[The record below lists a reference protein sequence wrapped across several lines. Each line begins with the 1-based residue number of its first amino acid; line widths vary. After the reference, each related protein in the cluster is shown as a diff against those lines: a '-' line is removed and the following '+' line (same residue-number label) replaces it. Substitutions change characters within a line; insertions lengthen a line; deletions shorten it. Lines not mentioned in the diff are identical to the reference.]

1 MKKRGFTLIELM
13 AVIAVLGVIAAITI
27 PKITRTLIE
36 SREKAYKN
44 QINSL
49 IDVAKRWGASNSD
62 RLSEETCLQFSTLFD
77 EGYIKQ
83 KDIINPKTEETLEGC
98 IKISCDKEYS
108 QYKYE
113 YTDDK
118 SFCGR

>member
-13 AVIAVLGVIAAITI
+13 AVITVLGVIAAITI
-27 PKITRTLIE
+27 PKITDTLE
-36 SREKAYKN
+36 KSKEKAYKN

-49 IDVAKRWGASNSD
+49 VSIAKRWGASNQDKLSTET
-62 RLSEETCLQFSTLFD
+62 RLHFSTLFD

-83 KDIINPKTEETLEGC
+83 KDIVNPITNDKLKGC
-98 IKISCDKEYS
+98 IKITYDEEYS

-113 YTDDK
+113 YTD
-118 SFCGR
+118 SEAYCNM

>member
-13 AVIAVLGVIAAITI
+13 AVITVLGVIAAITI
-27 PKITRTLIE
+27 PKITDTLE
-36 SREKAYKN
+36 KSKEKAYKN

-49 IDVAKRWGASNSD
+49 VSIAKRWGASNPD
-62 RLSEETCLQFSTLFD
+62 KLSTETRLQFSTMFD

-83 KDIINPKTEETLEGC
+83 KDIVNPITNDKLKGC
-98 IKISCDKEYS
+98 IKITYDEEYS

-113 YTDDK
+113 YTD
-118 SFCGR
+118 SEAYCNM

>member
-1 MKKRGFTLIELM
+1 MKKRGFTLIELI
-13 AVIAVLGVIAAITI
+13 AVIVVLGVISVITI
-27 PKITRTLIE
+27 PKITETLE
-36 SREKAYKN
+36 KSRDRAYEN

-49 IDVAKRWGASNSD
+49 INIAKRWGASNPDKLSD
-62 RLSEETCLQFSTLFD
+62 ETCLQFSTLFD

-83 KDIINPKTEETLEGC
+83 KDIINPKTEENLDGC
-98 IKISCDKEYS
+98 IKISYDKEYL

-118 SFCGR
+118 SFCSR

>member
-13 AVIAVLGVIAAITI
+13 AVIIVLGIIAVITV
-27 PKITRTLIE
+27 PKITNTVE
-36 SREKAYKN
+36 SSREQAYEN
-44 QINSL
+44 QITSL
-49 IDVAKRWGASNSD
+49 VSAAKRWGASNSD
-62 RLSEETCLQFSTLFD
+62 KLSNETSVQFSTLFD

-83 KDIINPKTEETLEGC
+83 KNVVNPKTDEPLDGC
-98 IKISCDKEYS
+98 IKISYDEEYS

-113 YTDDK
+113 YTDDN

>member
-13 AVIAVLGVIAAITI
+13 AVITVLGVIAAITI
-27 PKITRTLIE
+27 PKITDTLKK
-36 SREKAYKN
+36 SKEKAYKN

-49 IDVAKRWGASNSD
+49 VSIAKRWGASNPD
-62 RLSEETCLQFSTLFD
+62 KLSTETRLQFSTLFD

-83 KDIINPKTEETLEGC
+83 KDIVNPITNDKLKGC
-98 IKISCDKEYS
+98 IKITYDEEYS

-113 YTDDK
+113 YTD
-118 SFCGR
+118 SEAYCNM

>member
-13 AVIAVLGVIAAITI
+13 AVIIVLGIIAVMIV
-27 PKITRTLIE
+27 PKITNTVE
-36 SREKAYKN
+36 SSREQAYQN
-44 QINSL
+44 QIASL
-49 IDVAKRWGASNSD
+49 VSAAKRWGASNSD
-62 RLSEETCLQFSTLFD
+62 KLSNETSVQFSTLFD

-83 KDIINPKTEETLEGC
+83 KNVVNPKTDEPLDGC
-98 IKISCDKEYS
+98 IKISYDEEYS

-113 YTDDK
+113 YTDDN